1 MIWDHVDQ
9 KDDNGVDNKPSSPVC
24 GEVPCFREFWDSCL
38 GGRPRWAAHSLGGAG
53 GMCFPG
59 CLGKAWPQASS
70 PFFCQSR
77 KLPWTPKPGT
87 GRHGHRVPETRHL
100 YEPFISRVGFI
111 QTCKIQMQGSLS
123 ASVPVS
129 TERMLL
135 RRTQA
140 LTCHC
145 DGPSL
150 GRALLARKKLRGCY
164 RALAGTHCLS
174 NLNSSPK
181 VTFIL
186 NKDTKIINFL
196 V

>member
-1 MIWDHVDQ
+1 
-9 KDDNGVDNKPSSPVC
+9 
-24 GEVPCFREFWDSCL
+24 
-38 GGRPRWAAHSLGGAG
+38 
-53 GMCFPG
+53 MCFPG

-70 PFFCQSR
+70 PFFCQAR
-77 KLPWTPKPGT
+77 KLPWTPRPST
-87 GRHGHRVPETRHL
+87 GRHGHRVPETCHL
-100 YEPFISRVGFI
+100 YKPFISHIGFI
-111 QTCKIQMQGSLS
+111 QTCKIQMQSSLG

-150 GRALLARKKLRGCY
+150 GRALSARKMLRGCC
-164 RALAGTHCLS
+164 RALAGPHCLS